1 MNAVDKQDTQPT
13 FFDNSLTGFFHISS
27 YHCISDC
34 GGHSWSFH
42 IRIKFG
48 MRLVVVLL
56 RGKPGLANIFSS
68 FFDGIVL
75 GCSLAAILVMRT
87 CIFLSSSSGIP
98 HPVQPV
104 FSKFKLSKMWSQC
117 IGRYSPKFQVP
128 IFFSSYGANS
138 AMKFF
143 QNKF

>member
-48 MRLVVVLL
+48 MRLVVMLL

-68 FFDGIVL
+68 FLRWGTRLQL
-75 GCSLAAILVMRT
+75 GSDISDADLHISVKFIRHPASCPT
-87 CIFLSSSSGIP
+87 CF
-98 HPVQPV
+98 
-104 FSKFKLSKMWSQC
+104 FKIQTFENVVTMY
-117 IGRYSPKFQVP
+117 R
-128 IFFSSYGANS
+128 
-138 AMKFF
+138 
-143 QNKF
+143 